1 MMRTV
6 LCCLMLFA
14 GAMCDAGAVT
24 ARLLVPAYANPCCA
38 NGPAMWSGVIAFAAA
53 QPQELGVIFNPASGP
68 GSGPVDPN
76 YLNDAGQGPLADL
89 LATGAPVYGYVATTY
104 GAKTLVAAQ
113 AEIAQYYSST
123 YWRGSTIHL
132 SGIFFDEMSND
143 LANVAYYRSLRD
155 AVRQLDANAYIIGN
169 PGVGATVNPSGQV
182 VYTDDDYGTVFNAL
196 LVYEDYES
204 MFATGYTVPSWRN
217 ASGAAQLAMFV
228 HTTPTEV
235 RMRVAMS
242 RAFSRGAAW
251 VYITDAV
258 LPNPYDILPGFWTS
272 EITLLPELIFVDE
285 FE

>member
-1 MMRTV
+1 M

-24 ARLLVPAYANPCCA
+24 ARLLVPAYANPCCG
-38 NGPAMWSGVIAFAAA
+38 NGPVMWSGIIAFAAA
-53 QPQELGVIFNPASGP
+53 QPKELGVIFNPASGP
-68 GSGPVDPN
+68 GGGPVDTN
-76 YLNDAGQGPLADL
+76 YLNNAGQGPLADL
-89 LATGAPVYGYVATTY
+89 LATSVPVYGYVATTY
-104 GAKTLVAAQ
+104 GAKTLAAAQ

-123 YWRGSTIHL
+123 YWRGSTVHL
-132 SGIFFDEMSND
+132 SGVFFDEMSND

-182 VYTDDDYGTVFNAL
+182 VYTGDDYATVFNAL

-204 MFATGYTVPSWRN
+204 LFATGYTVPAWTN
-217 ASGAAQLAMFV
+217 TSGAAQLAMFV

-242 RAFSRGAAW
+242 HAFSRGAAW
-251 VYITDAV
+251 LYVTDAI
-258 LPNPYDILPGFWTS
+258 LPNPYDILPGFWTA